1 MATHKKQKK
10 FRRVKSPARRGD
22 STGSQTSARL
32 NASNI
37 FFLLLGLGVLIRII
51 VFAHIGYLNN
61 DNHLEVV
68 EHVARTWLP
77 ARADQFNQGY
87 HPPLYYFLAAFF
99 YLIGGAPAVRI
110 FSLLLSVA
118 TLALIALV
126 LRQLPWISASLGNWA
141 VALAAL
147 HPQFVLFGLFI
158 SNDTLAI
165 FLGALLCYQCRRLQ
179 LAPSIANHSLLGIY
193 LGLGLLTKAAFLAF
207 VLPLCLFVWL
217 NGRERAVAH
226 AQIVQRLLIFAIAA
240 TVLGVYKYAEQFV
253 LFGNPFVSNLDLAD
267 WVKDQRP
274 TWIGI
279 SSLLDINLV
288 KLMIHPVVGSHTVHS
303 YPLMTYASFWYA
315 FIPESTFM
323 SNLIVPL
330 NRIGSAIYL
339 LALVPTALII
349 SGIAV
354 SARALFLLFV
364 RGQTIDETQSRQRA
378 ILEGAFVIALVLN
391 LFLILAIGWRYDAWS
406 VFQGRLLFSAYFA
419 ILLSLIRGLELVP
432 PLRSWQLLFR
442 LALGVLL
449 TLFLFYFVIEV
460 VLARTYPPTLFTTP
474 HIGNNI
480 DMRSP

>member
-1 MATHKKQKK
+1 M
-10 FRRVKSPARRGD
+10 
-22 STGSQTSARL
+22 
-32 NASNI
+32 
-37 FFLLLGLGVLIRII
+37 LLGLGILIRLI

-68 EHVARTWLP
+68 EHVARNWLP

-87 HPPLYYFLAAFF
+87 HPPLYYFIAAFF
-99 YLIGGAPAVRI
+99 YSIGRAAAVHF
-110 FSLLLSVA
+110 FSLMLSVA
-118 TLALIALV
+118 TLALIALF
-126 LRQLPWISASLGNWA
+126 LRQLPWISAKLCNWA

-179 LAPSIANHSLLGIY
+179 SAPSIAHHSLLGLY
-193 LGLGLLTKAAFLAF
+193 LGLGLLTKAVFLAF

-226 AQIVQRLLIFAIAA
+226 AQIVLRLLIVAVTA
-240 TVLGVYKYAEQFV
+240 TVLGSYKYVEQFV
-253 LFGNPFVSNLDLAD
+253 LFGNPLISNLDLED
-267 WVKDQRP
+267 WVKYQRP

-279 SSLLDINLV
+279 SSLLDFNLV
-288 KLMIHPVVGSHTVHS
+288 KLVMHPVVSSHTVHS

-315 FIPESTFM
+315 YIPESTFT
-323 SNLIVPL
+323 SNLFQPL
-330 NRIGSAIYL
+330 NRLGSAIYL
-339 LALVPTALII
+339 LALAPTVLII
-349 SGIAV
+349 SSIAV
-354 SARALFLLFV
+354 SAQAFFLLIV
-364 RGQTIDETQSRQRA
+364 RGQTIEETQSRQRV
-378 ILEGAFVIALVLN
+378 ILEGTLVFALVLN
-391 LFLILAIGWRYDAWS
+391 LFLILAIGWRHDAWS
-406 VFQGRLLFSAYFA
+406 VFQGRLLFSAYFT
-419 ILLSLIRGLELVP
+419 ILLALIRGLELVP

-449 TLFLFYFVIEV
+449 ALFLAYFVVEV
-460 VLARTYPPTLFTTP
+460 ILARTYPPNLFTTP